1 MPARSRLFDHRHGG
15 DHMLVVQSGEIS
27 EDGVTYRAGDVR
39 LSSAADRH
47 FLTFATAATCFVVES
62 GVPPITFGSRRVVHL
77 GAEVVNRL
85 AACDREGLCDR
96 TRTLVESAM
105 IRDAA
110 ARDVPTWLAE
120 FEQVRIAGRL
130 VTAKGI
136 DSAARM
142 AGVSREHLSRSYRY
156 HFGTSVTGAIKAR
169 RLHGAWDAVT
179 ESELPLA
186 EIAHDEGFADQSHM
200 TRHFVEWIGVTPAGI
215 RRAARQVTRLQDG
228 TLALEM

>member
-27 EDGVTYRAGDVR
+27 EDGVTYRAGYVR

-136 DSAARM
+136 DS
-142 AGVSREHLSRSYRY
+142 
-156 HFGTSVTGAIKAR
+156 TGAIKAR